1 MNRRSNFRVSIELF
15 KQIYSL
21 TIPMLFAIVLGSI
34 GHLLA
39 IGIPVLGSIAL
50 LGSLSYKNV
59 FAIVIVFALLR
70 GLFRYGEQYLNHF
83 VAFKLLAILRD
94 KVFSALRVL
103 SPAKLEGKDKGDL
116 ISIITSDI
124 ELLEVFYA
132 HTISPIAIAII
143 VGGVGV
149 GLLASVHIAL
159 SIIALLAYISV
170 GLLIPLF
177 ISRYDFDVSY
187 RELSGDLSTFVLDSL
202 RGLFETI
209 QYNGTKDRL
218 DEMLR
223 KTTNLSNEETE
234 MKKRKAT
241 STALTQSVILS
252 FDFIML
258 ITASFL
264 YSNGFIDFE
273 GFLFSFVLLMSS
285 FGPFVS
291 LSDLGMGLQNTFA
304 SGNRVLDLLEELPVT
319 RDVLDG
325 VDIKFNGASMNDVS
339 FSYDATD
346 VLSHV
351 DMDFT
356 SNSVIGIMGKS
367 GSGKSTILKLLM
379 RFWSVDSGSVNLSD
393 TNVEEINTESLRKNE
408 SLVSQDTYLFNDSI
422 MNNLLI
428 ANYNASDE
436 EVVQAAKKAMIHDL
450 IMKLPNG
457 YDSSVGELGDMLSA
471 GERQRIGMARAFLHD
486 APFMLLDEPTSNLD
500 SLNEAVILKSIHE
513 SKDNKTIIIVS
524 HRKSTMNIA
533 DVVYKMDESRES

>member
-149 GLLASVHIAL
+149 GLLASIHIAL

-319 RDVLDG
+319 RDVSDG

-457 YDSSVGELGDMLSA
+457 YDSSVGELGDKLSA

-500 SLNEAVILKSIHE
+500 SLNEAVILKSIHD
-513 SKDNKTIIIVS
+513 SKENKTIIMVS
-524 HRKSTMNIA
+524 HRQSTMNIA

>member
-177 ISRYDFDVSY
+177 ISRYDYDVSY

>member
-149 GLLASVHIAL
+149 GLLASVHISL

>member
-170 GLLIPLF
+170 GFLIPLF

-209 QYNGTKDRL
+209 QYNGTKYRL

>member
-149 GLLASVHIAL
+149 GLLASVHITL